1 MSDIEALARSAL
13 GWLRPEIDKALSA
26 ARAALEDYSESGADA
41 SRLAEV
47 RKRIAEVRG
56 SLQMAQLHGAAVLAE
71 EMEQV
76 TRAIE
81 AGKLDD
87 APAAIEAL
95 MRALLQL
102 PDYLERVQQG
112 LSDTAN
118 LLLPLINALRAAR
131 AARTMGEKTAFF
143 PGFAGVRPSAMT
155 AAVDVEPLPVLAKRL
170 RHRYH
175 LALLGW
181 LRKQR
186 PEQALAQLLSVLD
199 RLQQSARSEP
209 VVQML
214 WAAGGLVEALTDG
227 GLDASVPA
235 HSLLGQVDR
244 QVKRVLDAGDERILE
259 QEPPQELIRLLLYY
273 VAVSSSHGAR
283 VQALN
288 SAFHLGEQLPRGEA
302 RAAAEEALSRP
313 NEAAF
318 GAVTAAL
325 KEQLD
330 GIKDGL
336 DLFIRTADRGRLDS
350 LSASLRS
357 VGGTFAILGREDLQ
371 QQAAEHAARIQAVA
385 AGADATAAEDIK
397 AAAAWLLEA
406 ENPLSGQEPAPQTLE
421 HGGAEPEA
429 VESGG
434 VQLSSS
440 SMFEVKRSLLKE
452 AMASL
457 ALVKDAYTAYLAQ
470 PAEGAGRL
478 AAPAEQLRQVAGA
491 LTMMEEPRAAE
502 LTTAFSRYVQS
513 ALLQDGMLPDAAAQ
527 EAAAEA
533 MASIEFYLEAVAEQ
547 RPGRDHVLDVADSA
561 LDVLGYAPEQEG
573 GTEAVEDV
581 AAGTMGAVDA
591 SSPPEADLVEDLS
604 SDLQS
609 LAQDLEPAP
618 APLDEA
624 EAEVE
629 EVEVAPP
636 PESVEELQARLADE
650 ASPEWPAAAPQIE
663 VEDAAGVEEIAL
675 MPPVESAEE
684 MESRLEAERAEW
696 TAAELPAIEVEE
708 TEAEEV
714 EDISPDSLQAL
725 SFGVAEVAEAAAADE
740 VQASTP
746 VEDLPAAWLALIPE
760 NGRMALAAPFSEGLD
775 PEIFGIFIEEAAEVL
790 AVINEHFPRW
800 SANLDDRE
808 SLTTF
813 RRAFH
818 TLKGS
823 GRMAGAMLVGEF
835 SWSVENLLNRVIDRT
850 VPPGEGLLQ
859 LMREAIAMLP
869 ALLGQMSGGPAPG
882 SAQVAYLMA
891 QAHALASGQL
901 PPDPSPGTTA
911 IPVAHAETAV
921 HAASTVDTGAQ
932 DAALD
937 TTGSF
942 TGIHPALKKIYLQ
955 EAGVYLEQINT
966 WLYSPEAASEP
977 VPFEISRAVHTL
989 SGSSATVGVDAVA
1002 AVCHPLDQLLRLL
1015 HSQAVPADGMV
1026 RNLISRVCE
1035 ATALALERLGQ
1046 DGDPAAA
1053 DTALVAAIQ
1062 SCLQIEEAVSG
1073 KHVALFHQ
1081 DQPEAPGTGRAVPE
1095 GDASAGQGPEGL
1107 PTQPGMFSSPDAEEF
1122 FNSTEITASPDQLP
1136 ESAESSP
1143 EPPPWEAA
1151 SSSHL
1156 EEEASDTA
1164 PDEGAA
1170 AFSGL
1175 TGLMAEIGSVASP
1188 AASPPP
1194 PSGMDSALQTAVHSA
1209 VFDSAE
1215 AGEGEAMDPELL
1227 GIFME
1232 ESAEIMEHSAET
1244 LRRWETERL
1253 EGRWMVAFQR
1263 DLHTLKGGARMVG
1276 VWPVADLSHSVEDIM
1291 TAVVDGHTPVSDR
1304 LFDLLHLAHDQLHD
1318 MIEAMRLRRELKP
1331 APGLIAEIE
1340 ALRNASIVEHTGAP
1354 PSEPP
1359 VNISDSQRSPAW
1371 QTDHQ
1376 PPPSIAVQ
1384 ALESSGA
1391 SALLETGAHAAGSGG
1406 FEAVE
1411 AAPPEPAATAED
1423 RAIPAAAVEPVTDV
1437 VERRTG
1443 ARVEPDTM
1451 RVRADLVDGLVN
1463 LAGEVNIFRA
1473 RMEQHSGRFKFGLT
1487 EFDQTIARLRAQLRR
1502 LEMETEAQVQYRF
1515 EQQARDERSFDPL
1528 EMDRYTQLQQMSRSL
1543 MESVGDLVSL
1553 QDMLVDMNRDTE
1565 TLLRQQGRVNTEMQ
1579 ERLLRARMVPFHT
1592 LAARLRRV
1600 VRQTAAELGRQA
1612 ELRLNG
1618 AAEELDRNV
1627 LERMTAPLEH
1637 MLRNAVAH
1645 GLEAPAAR
1653 LAAGK
1658 PEVGTVTINVMRE
1671 GAEVVLT
1678 VADDGSGLDVGAI
1691 RSKAVQKGLM
1701 DASADLPDTDI
1712 MRFVLEAGFSTADA
1726 VTQIAGRGVG
1736 MDVVNSE
1743 IRQLG
1748 GVLDIDSVAGR
1759 GAAFTVRLPFTLAI
1773 TQALLVGLADELYA
1787 IPLASITGV
1796 TRLPAAQL
1804 EARYQKDERDYLY
1817 GGENFRIHN
1826 LKEWVGLGG
1835 VRAAHEQ
1842 QPALVMVRAGGHR
1855 VAFHVD
1861 ALFGRREVVVKSFG
1875 PQLAGISGLSGGTV
1889 LGDGRVALIFDMPAL
1904 VRMVAGMQATTL
1916 RHHELPEAVAEP
1928 GKVTVM
1934 VVDDSLTV
1942 RRVTSR
1948 LLERN
1953 GMTVITAKDGVEAVG
1968 KLEEVVPD
1976 IMLLDVEMPRMDGFE
1991 LAAHVRNNPRVRH
2004 VPIMMITSRTGEKH
2018 RQHAASIGV
2027 NRYLGKPYQE
2037 NDLLHNIRE
2046 LLAEAGVAMPVAG
2059 ALPALAAAVAA
2070 ATVH

>member
-26 ARAALEDYSESGADA
+26 ARAALEEYGESGADA
-41 SRLAEV
+41 GRLAEV

-81 AGKLDD
+81 AGRLDD
-87 APAAIEAL
+87 VAAANESL
-95 MRALLQL
+95 MRGLLQL

-112 LSDTAN
+112 LPDTAS

-143 PGFAGVRPSAMT
+143 PGFAGVRP
-155 AAVDVEPLPVLAKRL
+155 AAAPMAEIESLPVLAKRL

-186 PEQALAQLLSVLD
+186 PEQALAQLQSVLD
-199 RLQQSARSEP
+199 RLQEAARSEP
-209 VVQML
+209 AVQML
-214 WAAGGLVEALTDG
+214 WAAGGLVEALADDG
-227 GLDASVPA
+227 LEPAVPA

-244 QVKRVLDAGDERILE
+244 QIKRVLDAGDESLLE
-259 QEPPQELIRLLLYY
+259 QEPPHELIRLLLYY
-273 VAVSSSHGAR
+273 VAVSGSQGSR
-283 VQALN
+283 VQALRT
-288 SAFHLGEQLPRGEA
+288 AFHLEEQLPRGDA
-302 RAAAEEALSRP
+302 LAAAEEVLGRP
-313 NEAAF
+313 NESTF
-318 GAVTAAL
+318 GAVTVAL

-330 GIKDGL
+330 TIKDGL
-336 DLFIRTADRGRLDS
+336 DLFIRTGDRSRLGS
-350 LSASLRS
+350 LGASLRS
-357 VGGTFAILGREDLQ
+357 TGGTLALLGREDLR
-371 QQAAEHAARIQAVA
+371 AHAVAHAARIEAVA
-385 AGADATAAEDIK
+385 AGADAGDDIK

-406 ENPLSGQEPAPQTLE
+406 EDPLSRQPAAP
-421 HGGAEPEA
+421 ADEA
-429 VESGG
+429 ATEGG
-434 VQLSSS
+434 VQLSRS
-440 SMFEVKRSLLKE
+440 SMFDVKRSLLKE
-452 AMASL
+452 ALASL

-470 PAEGAGRL
+470 PAEGGARL
-478 AAPAEQLRQVAGA
+478 AVPAEQLRQVAGA
-491 LTMMEEPRAAE
+491 LTIMEEGRAAE
-502 LTTAFSRYVQS
+502 LTSAFARYVQS
-513 ALLQDGMLPDAAAQ
+513 ALVQDGLRPEAAAQ
-527 EAAAEA
+527 DAAAEA

-547 RPGRDHVLDVADSA
+547 RPGREHVLDVADSA
-561 LDVLGYAPEQEG
+561 LDVLGYAPEPASQVLEDAT
-573 GTEAVEDV
+573 TEDPAE
-581 AAGTMGAVDA
+581 A
-591 SSPPEADLVEDLS
+591 SPVQGHLVESMS
-604 SDLQS
+604 SELMT
-609 LAQDLEPAP
+609 LAQTLEPAAEIP
-618 APLDEA
+618 VALAEDMSAGFEEMELAPPQESPEEMQARLDSVAPPQWPGVMPEIEA
-624 EAEVE
+624 EA
-629 EVEVAPP
+629 
-636 PESVEELQARLADE
+636 
-650 ASPEWPAAAPQIE
+650 
-663 VEDAAGVEEIAL
+663 AAGVEEMELAPL
-675 MPPVESAEE
+675 VESPDDLARRVEE
-684 MESRLEAERAEW
+684 DRSQW

-708 TEAEEV
+708 AESEV
-714 EDISPDSLQAL
+714 VEEFAPDIAAL
-725 SFGVAEVAEAAAADE
+725 SFGVEEAAADAEAERHATPGADE
-740 VQASTP
+740 
-746 VEDLPAAWLALIPE
+746 LPAEWLALIPE
-760 NGRMALAAPFSEGLD
+760 SGRQVLHTPFSSELD
-775 PEIFGIFIEEAAEVL
+775 PEIFGIFIEEAAEVQ
-790 AVINEHFPRW
+790 ATIGEHYPRW
-800 SANLDDRE
+800 RNNVEDRE

-835 SWSVENLLNRVIDRT
+835 AWSVENLLNRVIDRT
-850 VPPGEGLLQ
+850 VAPGDNLMALLD
-859 LMREAIAMLP
+859 RAIELLP
-869 ALLGQMSGGPAPG
+869 ALLGQMSGGPAP
-882 SAQVAYLMA
+882 ALDEVAFLMA
-891 QAHALASGQL
+891 QAHALAGGQ
-901 PPDPSPGTTA
+901 PPPVPRGPTSPQ
-911 IPVAHAETAV
+911 AV
-921 HAASTVDTGAQ
+921 SRADGAVAASGAATDVVTPYATSLSNSQ
-932 DAALD
+932 EFVAEA
-937 TTGSF
+937 TGSF

-955 EAGVYLEQINT
+955 EAGVYLEQVT
-966 WLYSPEAASEP
+966 AWLDSPQADQEP

-1002 AVCHPLDQLLRLL
+1002 AICNPMDQLLRLM
-1015 HSQAVPADGMV
+1015 QGQGVVADSMV
-1026 RNLISRVCE
+1026 RELLRRVCTA
-1035 ATALALERLGQ
+1035 ATQALAQMAGDGPLPEPDLEL
-1046 DGDPAAA
+1046 AE
-1053 DTALVAAIQ
+1053 AIRI
-1062 SCLQIEEAVSG
+1062 CLRVEEGVTGS
-1073 KHVALFHQ
+1073 HVALFQQ
-1081 DQPEAPGTGRAVPE
+1081 DAAALQAPIGQEASMAVGAILGIEGEVEEIEAAMPLAPQPEVESGLETARTAE
-1095 GDASAGQGPEGL
+1095 AGQGSGNW
-1107 PTQPGMFSSPDAEEF
+1107 QSSEAPPDAA
-1122 FNSTEITASPDQLP
+1122 TGQDLG
-1136 ESAESSP
+1136 
-1143 EPPPWEAA
+1143 
-1151 SSSHL
+1151 
-1156 EEEASDTA
+1156 SDAA
-1164 PDEGAA
+1164 PDEGAEP
-1170 AFSGL
+1170 FSGL
-1175 TGLMAEIGSVASP
+1175 SGLLAEVGS
-1188 AASPPP
+1188 AAGV
-1194 PSGMDSALQTAVHSA
+1194 PSAAPVSGADSALQTAVHSA
-1209 VFDSAE
+1209 VFDRADD
-1215 AGEGEAMDPELL
+1215 GEEMDQELL

-1244 LRRWETERL
+1244 LRRWEAERL
-1253 EGRWMVAFQR
+1253 ESRWMVAFQR

-1276 VWPVADLSHSVEDIM
+1276 VRPVADLSHSVEDIM
-1291 TAVVDGHTPVSDR
+1291 TAVVDGHATASNR
-1304 LFDLLHLAHDQLHD
+1304 LFDLLHLAHDRLHE
-1318 MIEAMRLRRELKP
+1318 MIEAMRARQAPQP

-1340 ALRNASIVEHTGAP
+1340 ALRKASIAEHTGAAP
-1354 PSEPP
+1354 AELSTAPD
-1359 VNISDSQRSPAW
+1359 DSQRTLAW
-1371 QTDHQ
+1371 QTDSHSVPASPQ
-1376 PPPSIAVQ
+1376 SAPEASDLSIAI
-1384 ALESSGA
+1384 
-1391 SALLETGAHAAGSGG
+1391 ETGAHSVVGGSFGATEAGGGDATPLEASQEAPRTAAAGGR
-1406 FEAVE
+1406 EV
-1411 AAPPEPAATAED
+1411 
-1423 RAIPAAAVEPVTDV
+1423 VTDV

-1443 ARVEPDTM
+1443 ARVEPETM
-1451 RVRADLVDGLVN
+1451 RVRSDLVDGLVN

-1473 RMEQHSGRFKFGLT
+1473 RMEQHSGRFKFGLS
-1487 EFDQTIARLRAQLRR
+1487 EFDQTIVRLRAQLRR

-1553 QDMLVDMNRDTE
+1553 QDMLVEMNRDTE

-1645 GLEAPAAR
+1645 GLEPPAVRA
-1653 LAAGK
+1653 AAGK
-1658 PEVGTVTINVMRE
+1658 PEMGTVTINVMRE
-1671 GAEVVLT
+1671 GSEVVLT
-1678 VADDGSGLDVGAI
+1678 VADDGSGLDVAAI
-1691 RSKAVQKGLM
+1691 RAKAVQRGLM
-1701 DASADLPDTDI
+1701 DAGADLPDTDI

-1787 IPLASITGV
+1787 VPLASITGV
-1796 TRLPAAQL
+1796 TRLSAAQL
-1804 EARYQKDERDYLY
+1804 EARYQKDDRDYLY
-1817 GGENFRIHN
+1817 GGETFRIHN

-1875 PQLAGISGLSGGTV
+1875 PQLAGIAGLSGGTV
-1889 LGDGRVALIFDMPAL
+1889 LGDGRVALIFDVPAL

-1916 RHHELPEAVAEP
+1916 RHHELPETVAEA

-1953 GMTVITAKDGVEAVG
+1953 GMAVVTAKDGVEAVG

-2004 VPIMMITSRTGEKH
+2004 VPIMMITSRTGDKH

-2037 NDLLHNIRE
+2037 NDLLQNIRE
-2046 LLAEAGVAMPVAG
+2046 LLAEAGVAMPSAG
-2059 ALPALAAAVAA
+2059 PLPALAAAVAA
-2070 ATVH
+2070 ASTLH